1 MVKNIENAP
10 IVKVAFWKVLSMRNE
25 IAVTTTVH
33 HLLNVELPIHMLDG
47 NVKMASAYERSLYAI
62 PKLIVPTNRMKRL
75 VVTCFQNH
83 NVNRGLD

>member
-25 IAVTTTVH
+25 IAVTITVH

-62 PKLIVPTNRMKRL
+62 LKLIVPTNRMKRL